1 MIQVVKFGI
10 DCYVLYE
17 LIRLIL
23 YFNRKVKLSL
33 SRHNA
38 MLDKKAIRQEKQ
50 VSILFFRENLL

>member
-1 MIQVVKFGI
+1 MVKFGI

-38 MLDKKAIRQEKQ
+38 MLDKKAIKQEK
-50 VSILFFRENLL
+50 